1 MKQLSE
7 KTMEKLRKIRKEYE
21 GSTKPINLKSVTKN
35 VLSDEEYQELFT
47 CFGEHAVPDGN
58 VYLMPKADYPFSDSI
73 KNKFIKAG
81 GVALKNGKDCCPAQI
96 LKEVLT
102 EEEYKQIMGLLAK
115 EQIPEK
121 IPDASSPV
129 WWTHNRE
136 CSDCNHQTMALWRC
150 YGEYGLFQVWCDH
163 YDEEWVS
170 SGIYNTYRISC
181 SKKHYEPYL
190 TSRVNPDVPW

>member
-7 KTMEKLRKIRKEYE
+7 KTMDKLRRIRKEYE
-21 GSTKPINLKSVTKN
+21 GSKKPVNLKHIVKEA
-35 VLSDEEYQELFT
+35 LSGEEYQELIE

-58 VYLMPKADYPFSDSI
+58 VYLMPKTDYPFSDSI
-73 KNKFIKAG
+73 KNKLLKARDT
-81 GVALKNGKDCCPAQI
+81 AFKNGKDCCPAQA

-102 EEEYKQIMGLLAK
+102 EEEYKQIAGLLEK

-121 IPDASSPV
+121 IPDASPV
-129 WWTHNRE
+129 GWTRNRE

-150 YGEYGLFQVWCDH
+150 TGDYGLFQVWCDH
-163 YDEEWVS
+163 YDEEWIS
-170 SGIYNTYRISC
+170 SGIYDTYRVSC
-181 SKKHYEPYL
+181 HKKHFEPYL